1 MFSSLGQ
8 VPLAHMSSD
17 MSPAL
22 LAPNPAW
29 WEGTAGIQFWR
40 DLYNRYTLAG
50 QRRISPVLRLQGLVS
65 HVMTDSW
72 AGSVAGY
79 ILSCVCPSCTS
90 LTISDTQSPWT
101 GPIWLLS
108 P

>member
-40 DLYNRYTLAG
+40 DLYKRYTLAG

-65 HVMTDSW
+65 HVMTDSGL
-72 AGSVAGY
+72 AQLLGTFYPV
-79 ILSCVCPSCTS
+79 CVLRVLVS
-90 LTISDTQSPWT
+90 LAQTQSPWT